1 MDKLLVLFTMKGC
14 PHCVT
19 MKDALKESNIEF
31 VERDID
37 EYKDEY
43 NIFVEVTE
51 NEFVPAFMII
61 ENVNTEIP
69 NSLLFAPERDYNEIT
84 EGVEIIKNHL
94 GLN

>member
-1 MDKLLVLFTMKGC
+1 MKGC

-43 NIFVEVTE
+43 DIFVEVTE

-61 ENVNTEIP
+61 ENVDTEIP